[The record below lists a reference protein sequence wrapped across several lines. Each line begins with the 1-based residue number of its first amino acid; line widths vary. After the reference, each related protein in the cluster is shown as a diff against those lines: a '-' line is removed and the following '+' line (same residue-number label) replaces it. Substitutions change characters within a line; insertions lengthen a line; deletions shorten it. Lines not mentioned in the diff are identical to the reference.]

1 MRLYNRFETIVPSCL
16 CCFKTTYQI
25 LPTPLRSCKK
35 RINRASRHWILRTLV
50 HTELELKSNNKNEVP
65 GECFYT
71 RQLCILL
78 FKYKKKNMKW
88 VEILSVT
95 RFYLLNNRFW
105 FLEIFMK
112 HLCLEYL
119 LFFHC
124 TVERRCIRNC
134 DFSINESA
142 SLQLKCTANCCHW
155 SKD

>member
-1 MRLYNRFETIVPSCL
+1 MALVRYWMMIRMLLWNDFDNIVSSCL

-78 FKYKKKNMKW
+78 FKYKKKHEMGWNPFCSK
-88 VEILSVT
+88 ILITQQLSLIFQNLYET
-95 RFYLLNNRFW
+95 FKSRISAFLLLYSWTTMYQKLRPFN
-105 FLEIFMK
+105 
-112 HLCLEYL
+112 
-119 LFFHC
+119 
-124 TVERRCIRNC
+124 
-134 DFSINESA
+134 
-142 SLQLKCTANCCHW
+142 
-155 SKD
+155 

>member
-78 FKYKKKNMKW
+78 FKYRKKQMGWNPFCSK
-88 VEILSVT
+88 ILIT
-95 RFYLLNNRFW
+95 QQ
-105 FLEIFMK
+105 
-112 HLCLEYL
+112 LCLISQNLYET
-119 LFFHC
+119 FK
-124 TVERRCIRNC
+124 
-134 DFSINESA
+134 SA
-142 SLQLKCTANCCHW
+142 FLPLYIWTTMHQKLWPFK
-155 SKD
+155 

>member
-78 FKYKKKNMKW
+78 FKYKKKHEMGWNPFCSKIIITQQPCLISQNLY
-88 VEILSVT
+88 ETFKSRISA
-95 RFYLLNNRFW
+95 
-105 FLEIFMK
+105 FLP
-112 HLCLEYL
+112 LYSW
-119 LFFHC
+119 
-124 TVERRCIRNC
+124 TVMYQKLRPFN
-134 DFSINESA
+134 
-142 SLQLKCTANCCHW
+142 
-155 SKD
+155 